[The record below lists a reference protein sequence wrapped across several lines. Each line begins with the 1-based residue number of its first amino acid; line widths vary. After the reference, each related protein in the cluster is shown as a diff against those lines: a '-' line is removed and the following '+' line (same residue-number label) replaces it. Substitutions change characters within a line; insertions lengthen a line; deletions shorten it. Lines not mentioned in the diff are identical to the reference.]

1 MQSPNPINLKNLPSP
16 LQRKGIEKLLSRI
29 LQENDVVFMGIFGS
43 YARGENRRG
52 SDVDIAIEFKKDA
65 KKSLLDLVGLQID
78 LSKVF
83 RRKVNIGEIDSI
95 NPLVIDY
102 VRRDLKVIY
111 EKR

>member
-1 MQSPNPINLKNLPSP
+1 MQTPYSINLKNLPSS
-16 LQRKGIEKLLSRI
+16 LHRKGIEKLLSRI